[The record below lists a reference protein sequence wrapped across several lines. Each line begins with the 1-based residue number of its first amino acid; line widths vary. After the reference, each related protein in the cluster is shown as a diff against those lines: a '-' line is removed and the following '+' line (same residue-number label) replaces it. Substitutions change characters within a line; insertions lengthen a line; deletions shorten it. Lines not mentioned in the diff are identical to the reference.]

1 MTAKIIA
8 IEQLSGPLRV
18 SLENILR
25 MVPDRDRNDVNLQRL
40 LAFRLRIDGEA
51 SLKEYLMSRIRDAIQ
66 CGYSGRLYEYLK
78 GDPRNL
84 DCPPAEGE
92 APADPGAA

>member
-8 IEQLSGPLRV
+8 IEKLGGPLRA

-25 MVPDRDRNDVNLQRL
+25 MVPYRDRYDVDLQRL

-51 SLKEYLMSRIRDAIQ
+51 TLKEYLMSRIRDAIQ
-66 CGYSGRLYEYLK
+66 CGHAGRLYEYLK

-84 DCPPAEGE
+84 DCPRRMEE
-92 APADPGAA
+92 EPADPGAA